1 MENHRAEEEI
11 LTVKG
16 LSVSFT
22 QYDRGFGRKE
32 IQAVTDLDLRIRSGE
47 IVAVVGAS
55 GSGKSLLAHAVM
67 GILPYNAS
75 MSGEILFKGT
85 PLTSERVRRLRG
97 RELVLVPQSV
107 TYLDPLMKTGQQLT
121 KGRKNPEILE
131 KCKNILCSC
140 GLGLEVMDKYPFQLS
155 GGMARRVLISTAAME
170 DAKLIIADEPTPGL
184 DKETAMGVM
193 DHFRQMAERGAGVLL
208 ITHDLELAVRS
219 ADRVTV
225 LYGGRTVEETEASS
239 FLDESLLKHPYT
251 KVLCRSMPGK
261 WPSADALEND
271 REDGTSGE
279 GILEYMRKEYGR

>member
-131 KCKNILCSC
+131 KSQ
-140 GLGLEVMDKYPFQLS
+140 KYPVFLWTGPGGHGQVSLPAFGRYGQAGADLHS
-155 GGMARRVLISTAAME
+155 GHGGCGVGHCRRAHA
-170 DAKLIIADEPTPGL
+170 
-184 DKETAMGVM
+184 
-193 DHFRQMAERGAGVLL
+193 GA
-208 ITHDLELAVRS
+208 
-219 ADRVTV
+219 
-225 LYGGRTVEETEASS
+225 
-239 FLDESLLKHPYT
+239 
-251 KVLCRSMPGK
+251 
-261 WPSADALEND
+261 
-271 REDGTSGE
+271 
-279 GILEYMRKEYGR
+279 

>member
-75 MSGEILFKGT
+75 MNGEILFKGT

-131 KCKNILCSC
+131 KCKNILSSC

-155 GGMARRVLISTAAME
+155 GGMARRVLISTASME
-170 DAKLIIADEPTPGL
+170 DAELVIADEPTPGL

-208 ITHDLELAVRS
+208 ITHDLELAVLS

-251 KVLCRSMPGK
+251 KALCRSMPGK
-261 WPSADALEND
+261 RPSADALEND

>member
-1 MENHRAEEEI
+1 MENHRSEEEI

-85 PLTSERVRRLRG
+85 PLTSGRVRRLRG
-97 RELVLVPQSV
+97 HELVLVPQSV

-131 KCKNILCSC
+131 KCKNILSSC
-140 GLGLEVMDKYPFQLS
+140 GLGLEVMDRYPFQLS

-170 DAKLIIADEPTPGL
+170 DAELVIADEPTPGL
-184 DKETAMGVM
+184 DKT
-193 DHFRQMAERGAGVLL
+193 VLI

-239 FLDESLLKHPYT
+239 FLDEGLLKHPYT
-251 KVLCRSMPGK
+251 KALCRSMPGK

-271 REDGTSGE
+271 REDGIPGE